1 MKASLRDIRDGII
14 NSQSPYQQQTG
25 LFSHLLSPEKKQV
38 WHRINMEH
46 SLSIQNKSL
55 SNIEQFIQFG
65 VVSNARNLQRINQS
79 LSDINLNIS
88 LGFENV
94 ANNLKK
100 TNDLLNNSNQILKG
114 ILEALITPETTKAK
128 EKARLASQNI
138 KDALNLRSDR
148 AKILLD
154 EAETLLEQ
162 SIKISPFD
170 FRAHFDL
177 GYLYSFYRRNFKK
190 AEKNFNNAVLRS
202 LSKDSNFAAYSLRHL
217 ADARKHLG
225 ILNEALNAIQE
236 AYEINPNN
244 NQIQFEYAQYLIL
257 NNQVN
262 QANDLIYDLV
272 SKNPAYFDISITDT
286 IIATE
291 NVILNKLFDLRNNKI
306 ENVTNKLIENKQEY
320 WNNKY
325 IHTTL
330 KNLFG
335 KEKKDYSNIK
345 LNDSDK
351 YQIKSFIT
359 NEISKSVNELTFEN
373 LHNNRTSEIEN
384 NLKEFIQTN
393 LNSLLIGKGKKA
405 FGREIYLGKK

>member
-25 LFSHLLSPEKKQV
+25 LFSHLMSEERKLH
-38 WHRINMEH
+38 WHRINLEH
-46 SLSIQNKSL
+46 FLSIQNQSL
-55 SNIEQFIQFG
+55 SNIEQYIQFG
-65 VVSNARNLQRINQS
+65 IVSNAKNLQSINKN
-79 LSDINLNIS
+79 LSNINLNIS
-88 LGFENV
+88 LGFENI
-94 ANNLKK
+94 ANNLRK
-100 TNDLLNNSNQILKG
+100 TTDLLNNSNLILKG

-128 EKARLASQNI
+128 EKARLANQNI

-154 EAETLLEQ
+154 EAEDLLKE

-202 LSKDSNFAAYSLRHL
+202 LSKDSNFATYSLRHL

-225 ILNEALNAIQE
+225 NLDSALSAIQE
-236 AYEINPNN
+236 AYEINGSDY
-244 NQIQFEYAQYLIL
+244 QIQFEYVQYLIL
-257 NNQVN
+257 NNLIDK
-262 QANDLIYDLV
+262 ANDLVCDLV
-272 SKNPAYFDISITDT
+272 GKNPNYFDISLTDP

-291 NVILNKLFDLRNNKI
+291 NEILNNLFALRNEKI
-306 ENVTNKLIENKQEY
+306 ENSTNSLIEKYQEN

-325 IHTTL
+325 VHTTL

-335 KEKKDYSNIK
+335 KIKKDYSNIK
-345 LNDSDK
+345 LNDTDK
-351 YQIKSFIT
+351 YQIESFIT
-359 NEISKSVNELTFEN
+359 REIEEKVNELTYNDLHHNKTQDVEN
-373 LHNNRTSEIEN
+373 HLNS
-384 NLKEFIQTN
+384 FIQTE

-405 FGREIYLGKK
+405 FGSKIYLGRK